1 MPCLT
6 SLTRIRAQ
14 QWILCDDETTTKIR
28 PMTTLPV
35 MQGSGTTSNEAI
47 LIEDPIEDDNDADEL
62 NLKRS
67 VKLVAFEYCDSNN
80 L

>member
-1 MPCLT
+1 M
-6 SLTRIRAQ
+6 
-14 QWILCDDETTTKIR
+14 
-28 PMTTLPV
+28 MTLPV
-35 MQGSGTTSNEAI
+35 MQGNGTTSNEAI

-67 VKLVAFEYCDSNN
+67 AKLVTFEYCDSND